1 MCDSRFREKS
11 HPVTYLTDY
20 NSQSHTTWWQSDTMH
35 EGIQYPN
42 SVNLTLN
49 FEKSFEITY
58 IQLKFHSPRPESF
71 ALYKKTHETTDW
83 IPYQYY
89 SASCEETY
97 GLSNRSSYI
106 QRGNE
111 AVALCTDEYSDI
123 APLTG
128 ASVAFSTL
136 EGRPSAYSFDT
147 SDELKE
153 WVMATN
159 VRIVLNRLNTFG
171 DEVFKDASVLKS
183 YYYAISDISIGG
195 R

>member
-1 MCDSRFREKS
+1 
-11 HPVTYLTDY
+11 
-20 NSQSHTTWWQSDTMH
+20 MH

-42 SVNLTLN
+42 SVNLTMN

-58 IQLKFHSPRPESF
+58 IQVKFHSPRPESF
-71 ALYKKTHETTDW
+71 ALYKKTNETSDW

-89 SASCEETY
+89 SASCEQTY
-97 GLSNRSSYI
+97 GLSNLAAHVV

-153 WVMATN
+153 WVTATN
-159 VRIVLNRLNTFG
+159 VRIELNRLNTFG
-171 DEVFKDASVLKS
+171 DEVFKDVTVLKS
-183 YYYAISDISIGG
+183 YFYAISDISIGG